1 MKTDTAPQSLK
12 ARRTAVGGKRDPK
25 TAWIMLAP
33 IVALL
38 ILLIAYPFGLSFYLS
53 VTDRQIGMPGKFIG
67 LENFLDN
74 WADDVFRQTL
84 FNSVLYTVVTVILKA
99 ALGLPLALAL
109 YHVRRGQAPLRAV
122 ALLPWVVPTSLS
134 AIAWWWIF
142 SPAFGPLN
150 WLLTASGLLAGGI
163 PWLSEP
169 MWARIA
175 VMLINIWRGIPFFA
189 ISFLAGLV
197 AIPRDMYE
205 AAAIDGAGGWRA
217 FWRITLPLLRPVL
230 LIVLL
235 YSTVMTISDFEII
248 FIVTRGGP
256 MNSTHLFG
264 TLAFQVGLAGSQ
276 IGRAAAIGLFIFPV
290 LAVSAGFM
298 LRDILRREDVL

>member
-1 MKTDTAPQSLK
+1 MKIDTKPQPRK
-12 ARRTAVGGKRDPK
+12 ARRTTGSKKGSQ

-33 IVALL
+33 ITALL
-38 ILLIAYPFGLSFYLS
+38 VLLIAYPFGLSFYLS
-53 VTDRQIGMPGKFIG
+53 VTDRQIGVPGKFIG
-67 LENFLDN
+67 LDNFLDN
-74 WADDVFRQTL
+74 WDDDVFRQAL
-84 FNSVLYTVVTVILKA
+84 FNSILYTVVTVVLKA
-99 ALGLPLALAL
+99 TLALPLALAL
-109 YHVRRGQAPLRAV
+109 YHIRRGQAPLRAV
-122 ALLPWVVPTSLS
+122 VLLPWVVPTSLS

-142 SPAFGPLN
+142 SPEFGPLN
-150 WLLTASGLLAGGI
+150 WLLTSSGFLSAGI

-169 MWARIA
+169 LWARMA

-197 AIPRDMYE
+197 AIPRDVYE
-205 AAAIDGAGGWRA
+205 AASIDGAGNWRS
-217 FWRITLPLLRPVL
+217 FWNITLPLLRPVL
-230 LIVLL
+230 LIVLM

-276 IGRAAAIGLFIFPV
+276 IGRAAAISLFIFPV
-290 LAVSAGFM
+290 LAASAGFM
-298 LRDILRREDVL
+298 LRNILRREDVL